1 MRQDQSL
8 LRACQN
14 GDRKAWQTMLDRYE
28 RLVYSIPLNFGLSH
42 SDADDVAQATFSAL
56 LRGMGS
62 ITDEDR
68 LGAWLGTVARRQ
80 TWRLV
85 ERRRREPPVSDDR
98 LDRVSTEILAL
109 DGAGNVESFA
119 DTAQWAARDQT
130 PKPPKRPAGKTQPP
144 AASTPAPAAP
154 KPAKRKLTYSEQKE
168 LAGMEAAILK
178 AEEALGRAQ
187 AATEEPGIQTDAAE
201 LHKRYEALDLARREV
216 ERLYGRWGALQ
227 D

>member
-56 LRGMGS
+56 IRGLDS

-98 LDRVSTEILAL
+98 LDRVSTEDSVTDL
-109 DGAGNVESFA
+109 
-119 DTAQWAARDQT
+119 TANLEWVHQGMAKMDARCRDLLT
-130 PKPPKRPAGKTQPP
+130 VLYF
-144 AASTPAPAAP
+144 SEDAPAYAAVADEFGIP
-154 KPAKRKLTYSEQKE
+154 VGSIGPTRARCLDKLRSFLEQ
-168 LAGMEAAILK
+168 L
-178 AEEALGRAQ
+178 Q
-187 AATEEPGIQTDAAE
+187 
-201 LHKRYEALDLARREV
+201 V
-216 ERLYGRWGALQ
+216 E
-227 D
+227 